1 MNPVAAT
8 LLKLV
13 LLLAPLVLL
22 ARFARIYPTRRL
34 ALLALIPAVAS
45 CAMAI
50 APEAFMP
57 MLILDPLFVAVAI
70 VDLFLLPRSK
80 WIEAERTTQR
90 AASLGVKHR
99 VEIRL
104 RNRSTRTIKLD
115 LRDDLPEEFEA
126 DPAEFELMLPP
137 RSRNDLH
144 YQATARRRGR
154 YTLARLYLRTVSRL
168 GLWQRYW
175 TVGCASEVHVY
186 PDMRQLEQYAV
197 LARKNRL
204 NLLGVRRS
212 RRIGQDNEFERLR
225 DYTLDDNFRHIDWRA
240 TARRQRLIV
249 RDFQQ
254 NQSQR
259 VVFLVDCG
267 RMMTNFAPSGARQPK
282 PPAATDEHAGEGLTF
297 LDHALNAMLMMSY
310 VALTRGDAVGLLTF
324 SDEIHSYLPP
334 RSGMS
339 QMNRLLH
346 ASFDRFPRMVE
357 SRYDLPFAYLAT
369 HLRKRSLVVLL
380 TNVIDEVNA
389 EALRQHLTH
398 VAGRHLP
405 LGVLLRDRVLFDAV
419 ADAEQS
425 DAALYR
431 GAAAAGILSW
441 RHEVL
446 ADLHA
451 SGSLVLDV
459 FPDELTAPLV
469 NRYLEIKARHLL

>member
-1 MNPVAAT
+1 MTPLAAT
-8 LLKLV
+8 LLKFA
-13 LLLAPLVLL
+13 LALTPLVAL
-22 ARFARIYPTRRL
+22 ARFARVFPTRRM
-34 ALLALIPAVAS
+34 ALLAIVPAAAS
-45 CAMAI
+45 CAMAVL
-50 APEAFMP
+50 PEAWAP
-57 MLILDPLFVAVAI
+57 LVALDVCLAVVAAA
-70 VDLFLLPRSK
+70 DLLTLPRSK
-80 WIEAERTTQR
+80 WIEAQR
-90 AASLGVKHR
+90 ETLRVASLGARHR
-99 VEIRL
+99 VAIRL
-104 RNRSTRTIKLD
+104 RNRAGRPVAVD

-126 DPAEFELMLPP
+126 DPAQFELRLAP
-137 RSRNDLH
+137 RSRNELH
-144 YQATARRRGR
+144 YQFTARRRGR
-154 YTLARLYLRTVSRL
+154 YVLARIYLRTTSRI

-175 TVGCASEVHVY
+175 SVGVASEIHVY
-186 PDMRQLEQYAV
+186 PDMRQLQQYSV

-225 DYTLDDNFRHIDWRA
+225 EYTLDDNFRHIDWRA

-259 VVFLVDCG
+259 VMFLVDCG
-267 RMMTNFAPSGARQPK
+267 RMMTNVGVGRAAASAHPSA
-282 PPAATDEHAGEGLTF
+282 EGLTF

-310 VALTRGDAVGLLTF
+310 VALSRGDGVGLLTF

-334 RSGMS
+334 RGGMS

-357 SRYDLPFAYLAT
+357 SRYDLPFAYLAS
-369 HLRKRSLVVLL
+369 HLGKRSLVVLL

-389 EALRQHLTH
+389 EAVRQHLSH

-405 LGVLLRDRVLFDAV
+405 LGVLLRDGTLFDAV
-419 ADAEQS
+419 DHAGQS
-425 DAALYR
+425 GAALYR
-431 GAAAAGILSW
+431 AAAAAGILRW
-441 RHEVL
+441 RYEVL
-446 ADLHA
+446 AELHA
-451 SGSLVLDV
+451 AGAMILDV